1 MGALR
6 ETLIAEALAP
16 FEVCSSELLAAR
28 ALQKRVDSK
37 YMFSLSKL
45 PALLETLSA
54 SFHIVLSDGQRAA
67 TYETLYYDTPD
78 RALFDAHRRGRRPRH
93 KVRVRHYA
101 ERNLCFLET
110 KTKDRYSVTTKHR
123 YLRDARAFDLTEADR
138 EQIIEAI
145 GDVGELVPTVWLD
158 FRRVTLV
165 GIDHLE
171 RMTFDLGLAM
181 RADGNEVGF
190 PDVCIAELKQA
201 RFASQSPGVQALR
214 AFGIRPGSMSK
225 YCIAVSTL
233 LFPDRTTPF
242 RATTRRLERL
252 SLA

>member
-1 MGALR
+1 MR
-6 ETLIAEALAP
+6 EQLITGALAP
-16 FEVCSSELLAAR
+16 FEVCSSELLEAR

-37 YMFSLSKL
+37 YMFSLHKL
-45 PALLETLSA
+45 PALLETLSE
-54 SFHIVLSDGQRAA
+54 SFHIVLSDGKHSA

-123 YLRDARAFDLTEADR
+123 YTRDARAFDLNDADR
-138 EQIIEAI
+138 VQVIDAI
-145 GDVGELVPTVWLD
+145 GDVGELVPAVWLD

-165 GIDHLE
+165 GVNHLE
-171 RMTFDLGLAM
+171 RMTFDLGVSM
-181 RADGNEVGF
+181 RADDKEAAF

-225 YCIAVSTL
+225 YCIAASTL
-233 LFPDRTTPF
+233 LFPGRTTPF
-242 RATTRRLERL
+242 RATARELERL
-252 SLA
+252 SHA